1 MDEQISIDSIDPPR
15 LRRQDED
22 GDVADY
28 QGYLHAPATWTH
40 ERDLEKLWNR
50 RHSSRLG
57 IGLCVA
63 GNPRRHFMISNV
75 RHSID
80 WARTELEALIAELE
94 ESMNP
99 AAGSATVGPLET
111 ATEDQVTGGPPS

>member
-1 MDEQISIDSIDPPR
+1 MDERISIDSINPPR

-28 QGYLHAPATWTH
+28 QGYLHAPVAWTH

-57 IGLCVA
+57 VGLSVA

-75 RHSID
+75 RHSIE
-80 WARTELEALIAELE
+80 WARDELESLIAELE
-94 ESMNP
+94 NTTRAES
-99 AAGSATVGPLET
+99 GSATVGPIEP
-111 ATEDQVTGGPPS
+111 ATDDQVMGRPPR